1 MGKGVHHDATSRG
14 RGCVCC
20 AQKVRQLG
28 QIKKAKDM
36 AIESQGVT
44 PILEYISFLFLFL
57 VMLNEGGVIRDY
69 FQQFMTSLTII
80 RYHLGSN

>member
-1 MGKGVHHDATSRG
+1 
-14 RGCVCC
+14 
-20 AQKVRQLG
+20 
-28 QIKKAKDM
+28 M

-69 FQQFMTSLTII
+69 FQQFMTSFDNYPLSSWLKLKHRKIKI
-80 RYHLGSN
+80 GVAKISSPPHL